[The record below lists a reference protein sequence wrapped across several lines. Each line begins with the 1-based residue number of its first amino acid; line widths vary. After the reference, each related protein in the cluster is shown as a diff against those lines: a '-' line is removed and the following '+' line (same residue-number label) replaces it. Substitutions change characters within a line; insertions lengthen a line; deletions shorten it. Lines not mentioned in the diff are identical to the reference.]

1 LANDTVNDVVPGWP
15 EEKSRCTSCDIEFTT
30 QTPDPRCPKCGSF
43 EHLVDVKEQPQYN
56 FDLRFL
62 DLLDD
67 MAVRVINILPFVIK
81 EIKDLYKEKNT
92 GYAGKNVDPHHNL
105 KLGLPVR
112 VQPFQYCY
120 TRMNDKMGR
129 LANVINDALDGKV
142 VVKDGKDAV
151 EEEFRDNAV
160 YGILG
165 IIMYREWKS
174 GLSLGSSKESLGER

>member
-1 LANDTVNDVVPGWP
+1 
-15 EEKSRCTSCDIEFTT
+15 
-30 QTPDPRCPKCGSF
+30 
-43 EHLVDVKEQPQYN
+43 
-56 FDLRFL
+56 
-62 DLLDD
+62 